1 MIKSM
6 TAFGREQITGD
17 WGTAT
22 WEIRSVNFRYL
33 DISTRLPEDLRPLE
47 QHVRE
52 KISTALTRGKIDAT
66 LKFQSTNSGTQDFQL
81 NLNLVDKIASAIS
94 ILDERTSGDTTLNS
108 LDLLRWPGVLSNA
121 EFDLNSVTKEILILL
136 DKTLKSLISMRA
148 REGEKIREF
157 VSIRCNE
164 AREIT
169 QVTRRQMPTIVATFK
184 ERLKDRLAEA
194 LDQINFDRLEQEIV
208 MLANKMDVSEE
219 LDRLIAHCDEV
230 KNLLKHEKPVGR
242 RLDFLMQELNREAN
256 TLGAKSADMIMTR
269 SSVDLK
275 VLIEQMREQIQNI
288 E

>member
-6 TAFGREQITGD
+6 TAFGREQITSE

-66 LKFQSTNSGTQDFQL
+66 LKFQPTSSGKQDFRL
-81 NLNLVDKIASAIS
+81 NLNLVDQIASAIS
-94 ILDERTSGDTTLNS
+94 ILDERTGSDTTLNS

-136 DKTLKSLISMRA
+136 DKTVKSLISMRA

-157 VSIRCNE
+157 VSMRCNE

-169 QVTRRQMPTIVATFK
+169 QVTRRQMPTIVETFK
-184 ERLKDRLAEA
+184 ERLKDRLAET

-208 MLANKMDVSEE
+208 ILANKMDVSEE

-230 KNLLKHEKPVGR
+230 KSLLKHEKPVGR

>member
-1 MIKSM
+1 M
-6 TAFGREQITGD
+6 TAFGREQITSE

-66 LKFQSTNSGTQDFQL
+66 LKFQPTSSGKQDFRL
-81 NLNLVDKIASAIS
+81 NLNLVDQIASAIS
-94 ILDERTSGDTTLNS
+94 ILDERTGSDTTLNS

-136 DKTLKSLISMRA
+136 DKTVKSLISMRA

-157 VSIRCNE
+157 VSMRCNE

-169 QVTRRQMPTIVATFK
+169 QVTRRQMPTIVETFK
-184 ERLKDRLAEA
+184 ERLKDRLAET

-208 MLANKMDVSEE
+208 ILANKMDVSEE

-230 KNLLKHEKPVGR
+230 KSLLKHEKPVGR

>member
-6 TAFGREQITGD
+6 TAFGREQITSE

-66 LKFQSTNSGTQDFQL
+66 LKFQPTSSGKQDFRL
-81 NLNLVDKIASAIS
+81 NLNLVDQIASAIS
-94 ILDERTSGDTTLNS
+94 ILDERTGSDTTLNS

-136 DKTLKSLISMRA
+136 DKTVKSLISMRA

-157 VSIRCNE
+157 VSMRCNE
-164 AREIT
+164 ARAIT
-169 QVTRRQMPTIVATFK
+169 QVTRRQMPTIVETFK
-184 ERLKDRLAEA
+184 ERLKDRLAET

-208 MLANKMDVSEE
+208 ILANKMDVSEE

-230 KNLLKHEKPVGR
+230 KSLLKHEKPVGR

-256 TLGAKSADMIMTR
+256 TLGAKSADMVMTR

>member
-1 MIKSM
+1 M
-6 TAFGREQITGD
+6 TAFGREQITGE

-66 LKFQSTNSGTQDFQL
+66 LKFQPTNSGKQDFRL
-81 NLNLVDKIASAIS
+81 NLNLVDQIASAIS
-94 ILDERTSGDTTLNS
+94 ILNERTGSDTTLNS

-136 DKTLKSLISMRA
+136 DKTVKSLISMRA

-157 VSIRCNE
+157 VSMRCNE

-208 MLANKMDVSEE
+208 ILANKMDVSEE

-230 KNLLKHEKPVGR
+230 KSLLKHEKPVGR

-256 TLGAKSADMIMTR
+256 TLGAKSADMVMTR

>member
-1 MIKSM
+1 
-6 TAFGREQITGD
+6 
-17 WGTAT
+17 
-22 WEIRSVNFRYL
+22 
-33 DISTRLPEDLRPLE
+33 
-47 QHVRE
+47 
-52 KISTALTRGKIDAT
+52 
-66 LKFQSTNSGTQDFQL
+66 
-81 NLNLVDKIASAIS
+81 
-94 ILDERTSGDTTLNS
+94 
-108 LDLLRWPGVLSNA
+108 
-121 EFDLNSVTKEILILL
+121 
-136 DKTLKSLISMRA
+136 MRA

-157 VSIRCNE
+157 VSMRCNE
-164 AREIT
+164 ARAIT

-208 MLANKMDVSEE
+208 ILANKMDVSEE

-230 KNLLKHEKPVGR
+230 KSLLKHEKPVGR

-256 TLGAKSADMIMTR
+256 TLGAKSADMVMTR

>member
-169 QVTRRQMPTIVATFK
+169 QV
-184 ERLKDRLAEA
+184 
-194 LDQINFDRLEQEIV
+194 
-208 MLANKMDVSEE
+208 
-219 LDRLIAHCDEV
+219 
-230 KNLLKHEKPVGR
+230 
-242 RLDFLMQELNREAN
+242 
-256 TLGAKSADMIMTR
+256 
-269 SSVDLK
+269 
-275 VLIEQMREQIQNI
+275 
-288 E
+288 